1 MRADVMITRIKRR
14 LCTSRNYHLG
24 KQNGMR
30 KNKIKKGVLSS
41 GTGKRSRSVYIY
53 FRPVGTRWTD
63 LVATMQLQSMS
74 PILFYCQAHFSQLGC
89 LCTAGWPFPSCKVF
103 TIFIKIV
110 VFFLFLYICALAGHV
125 NILSDK
131 RNCYRRYD
139 LVKWTWYVQIQITT
153 ILKYKVTF

>member
-1 MRADVMITRIKRR
+1 M
-14 LCTSRNYHLG
+14 
-24 KQNGMR
+24 
-30 KNKIKKGVLSS
+30 SS

-131 RNCYRRYD
+131 RHCYRRYD

-153 ILKYKVTF
+153 ILKYKVTFYIKKISVHTTRVLLKVLSHVNWEYTTIRFLYN

>member
-1 MRADVMITRIKRR
+1 MEWEK
-14 LCTSRNYHLG
+14 
-24 KQNGMR
+24 
-30 KNKIKKGVLSS
+30 KNKKGVLSS

-74 PILFYCQAHFSQLGC
+74 PILFYSQAHFSQLGC

-110 VFFLFLYICALAGHV
+110 VFFLFFIYLCVGGSRKYFIRQTSL
-125 NILSDK
+125 LSSLWPGQV
-131 RNCYRRYD
+131 D
-139 LVKWTWYVQIQITT
+139 LIRSNSDHNNFKI
-153 ILKYKVTF
+153 